1 MCVFRLEDV
10 PQGQWLWD
18 HTHVQGWMLVYM
30 YATHVYAHTAVHV
43 CRARTRVC
51 ASPITPHLQ
60 TSAALGGALL
70 SPLLKDGSDALQRLT
85 PPAPVA
91 ASVAVGAPVPVR
103 SLSPSRSRSRSP
115 LAAATM
121 NKKKKPFLGMP
132 APLGY
137 VPGLGRGA
145 TGFTTRS
152 DIGPARDANDPVD
165 DRHAP
170 PGKRTVGDQMKKNQT
185 ADDDDEDL
193 NDTNYD
199 EFNGY
204 AGSLFSSG
212 PYEKDDE
219 EADAIYAALD
229 KRMDERRKERREQ
242 REKEEIEKYR
252 MERPKIQQQFS
263 DLKRKL
269 AEVTEEEWL
278 SIPEVGDARNKRQR
292 NPRYEKLTPVP
303 DSFFAKHLQSGENHT
318 SVDPRQ
324 TQFGGLNTPY
334 PGGLN
339 TPYPG
344 GMTPGL
350 MTPGT
355 GELDM
360 RKIGQARNTLMDM
373 RLSQVSDSV
382 SGQTVVDPKGYLTDL
397 NSMIP
402 THGGDI
408 NDIKKARLLLKS
420 VRETNPHHPPAWIA
434 SARLEEVTGKLQVA
448 RNLIMK
454 GTEMC
459 PKSEDVW
466 LEAARLQPGD
476 TAKAVVAQAVRHL
489 PQSVRIYIRAAELET
504 DIRAKKRV
512 LRKALEHVPNSVRLW
527 KAAVELEEPE
537 DARIMLSR
545 AVECCPTSVE
555 LWLALA
561 RLETYE
567 NARKVLNKAREN
579 IPTDRHIW
587 ITAAKL
593 EEANGNTQMVEK
605 IIDRAITSLR
615 ANGVEINREQWIQDA
630 EECDKAGSVATC
642 QAIMR
647 AVIGI
652 GIEEEDRK
660 HTWMEDAD
668 SVCPAVKLLYAN
680 PNSEEIW
687 LAAVKLESENNEY
700 ERARR
705 LLAKARSSAPTAR
718 VRMHVAVFMKSV
730 KLEWVLGNIAAAQE
744 LCEEA
749 LKHYEDFP
757 KLWMMKGQIE
767 EQKELVDKA
776 REAYNQG
783 LKKCPHSI
791 PLWLLLSRLEE
802 KVGQLTRARAI
813 LEKSRLKNPKNPDLW
828 LESVRLEYRAGL
840 KNIANTLM
848 AKALQE
854 CPNSGILWS
863 EAIFLEA
870 RPQRKTKSV
879 DALKKCEHDPHVLL
893 AVAKLFWSERK
904 ITKAREWFH
913 RTVKIDSDLGD
924 AWAFFY
930 KFELQHGTE
939 EQQEEV
945 RKRCENAEPR
955 HGELWCD
962 VSKDIENWQKKIG
975 EILVLVAAKL
985 KNTF

>member
-1 MCVFRLEDV
+1 MAGRDGNYNNRN
-10 PQGQWLWD
+10 QNDGRGSRGGGQNF
-18 HTHVQGWMLVYM
+18 G
-30 YATHVYAHTAVHV
+30 
-43 CRARTRVC
+43 RG
-51 ASPITPHLQ
+51 S
-60 TSAALGGALL
+60 GGRGQNDGRGFGGGGQNSGRGSGGGRGGGRNAEPPPMPMS
-70 SPLLKDGSDALQRLT
+70 SPLMG
-85 PPAPVA
+85 
-91 ASVAVGAPVPVR
+91 
-103 SLSPSRSRSRSP
+103 
-115 LAAATM
+115 
-121 NKKKKPFLGMP
+121 KKKKPFLGMA

-170 PGKRTVGDQMKKNQT
+170 PGQRTVGDKMKKNQE
-185 ADDDDEDL
+185 DDEEDL

-229 KRMDERRKERREQ
+229 KRMDERRKERREL
-242 REKEEIEKYR
+242 REKDEIEKYR

-269 AEVTEEEWL
+269 SGMSDEEWL

-303 DSFFAKHLQSGENHT
+303 DSFFSKHLTTGDKHT
-318 SVDPRQ
+318 TVDPLQ
-324 TQFGGLNTPY
+324 GLNL
-334 PGGLN
+334 PGGLES
-339 TPYPG
+339 PYPG

-408 NDIKKARLLLKS
+408 SDIKKARLLLKS

-489 PQSVRIYIRAAELET
+489 PGSVRIYIRAAELET
-504 DIRAKKRV
+504 DVRAKKRV
-512 LRKALEHVPNSVRLW
+512 LRKALENVSKSVRLW
-527 KAAVELEEPE
+527 KTAVELEEPE

-567 NARKVLNKAREN
+567 NARRVLNKAREN

-605 IIDRAITSLR
+605 IVDRAITSLG

-642 QAIMR
+642 QAVIR

-652 GIEEEDRK
+652 GIEEEDCK
-660 HTWMEDAD
+660 HTWMEDAESCVSHGALECARAIYAHALQMFPSKK
-668 SVCPAVKLLYAN
+668 SV
-680 PNSEEIW
+680 W
-687 LAAVKLESENNEY
+687 LRAAYFEKNHGTRC
-700 ERARR
+700 RARR

-718 VRMHVAVFMKSV
+718 VSVGWCVRVSVSRQLPCVFVPLQVFMKSV
-730 KLEWVLGNIAAAQE
+730 KLEWVLGNIEAAHE
-744 LCEEA
+744 LCTEA

-757 KLWMMKGQIE
+757 KLWMMRGQIE
-767 EQKELVDKA
+767 EQSEHNEKA

-783 LKKCPHSI
+783 LKKCPHSMS
-791 PLWLLLSRLEE
+791 LWLLLSRLEE
-802 KVGQLTRARAI
+802 RVGQLTRARSI
-813 LEKSRLKNPKNPDLW
+813 LEKSRLKNPQSPDLW
-828 LESVRLEYRAGL
+828 LESVRLEFRAGL

-854 CPNSGILWS
+854 CPNSGILWA
-863 EAIFLEA
+863 EAVFLEA

-904 ITKAREWFH
+904 ITKAREWFL
-913 RTVKIDSDLGD
+913 RTVKIEPDLGD
-924 AWAFFY
+924 AWALFY
-930 KFELQHGTE
+930 KFEMQHGTE

-955 HGELWCD
+955 HGELWCAE
-962 VSKDIENWQKKIG
+962 SKHVLYWQKKIG
-975 EILVLVAAKL
+975 EILTQVASKI

>member
-1 MCVFRLEDV
+1 
-10 PQGQWLWD
+10 
-18 HTHVQGWMLVYM
+18 
-30 YATHVYAHTAVHV
+30 
-43 CRARTRVC
+43 
-51 ASPITPHLQ
+51 
-60 TSAALGGALL
+60 
-70 SPLLKDGSDALQRLT
+70 
-85 PPAPVA
+85 
-91 ASVAVGAPVPVR
+91 
-103 SLSPSRSRSRSP
+103 
-115 LAAATM
+115 M

-170 PGKRTVGDQMKKNQT
+170 PGKRTVGDQMKKNQA

-263 DLKRKL
+263 DLKVKEV

-278 SIPEVGDARNKRQR
+278 SIPEV
-292 NPRYEKLTPVP
+292 KLTPVP
-303 DSFFAKHLQSGENHT
+303 DKNHT
-318 SVDPRQ
+318 SVGPTDCELQKKGIETLYP
-324 TQFGGLNTPY
+324 LNTKSPC
-334 PGGLN
+334 PFSLA
-339 TPYPG
+339 
-344 GMTPGL
+344 PGL
-350 MTPGT
+350 WEGLQGPS
-355 GELDM
+355 EIFVLHLSHPADS
-360 RKIGQARNTLMDM
+360 AWPV
-373 RLSQVSDSV
+373 SQVSDSV

-630 EECDKAGSVATC
+630 EECDRAGSVATC
-642 QAIMR
+642 QAVMR

-668 SVCPAVKLLYAN
+668 SVSWLECSGAISAHCKLHLPGFHHSPASASRVARTTGSLEALLQRAVAHCPKAEVLWLMGAKSKWLAGDVPAARSILALAFQAN

-687 LAAVKLESENNEY
+687 LAAVKLESENDEY

-718 VRMHVAVFMKSV
+718 VFMKSV
-730 KLEWVLGNIAAAQE
+730 KLEWVQDNIRAAQD

-749 LKHYEDFP
+749 LRHYEDFP

-767 EQKELVDKA
+767 EQKEMMEKA

-783 LKKCPHSI
+783 LKKCPHST

-802 KVGQLTRARAI
+802 KIGQLTRARAI
-813 LEKSRLKNPKNPDLW
+813 LEKSRLKNPKNPGLW

-854 CPNSGILWS
+854 CPNSGKGLMALEPFPCPRTLSCSHSLWFPS
-863 EAIFLEA
+863 F
-870 RPQRKTKSV
+870 RNR
-879 DALKKCEHDPHVLL
+879 
-893 AVAKLFWSERK
+893 LFWSQRK

-945 RKRCENAEPR
+945 RKRCESAEPR
-955 HGELWCD
+955 HGELWCA
-962 VSKDIENWQKKIG
+962 VSKDIANWQKKIG
-975 EILVLVAAKL
+975 DILRLVAGRI